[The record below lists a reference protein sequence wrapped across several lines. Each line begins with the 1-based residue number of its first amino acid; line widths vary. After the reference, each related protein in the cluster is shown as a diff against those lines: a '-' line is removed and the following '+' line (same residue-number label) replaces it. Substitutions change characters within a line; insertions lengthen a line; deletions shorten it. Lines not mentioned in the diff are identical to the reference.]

1 MKFYMYS
8 YGHVFIEHNQEA
20 ECKVMNKIQLR
31 GPANWLN
38 QNGAPHPLHAPL
50 ASLAT
55 LPWSKGPL

>member
-31 GPANWLN
+31 GPAN
-38 QNGAPHPLHAPL
+38 
-50 ASLAT
+50 
-55 LPWSKGPL
+55 